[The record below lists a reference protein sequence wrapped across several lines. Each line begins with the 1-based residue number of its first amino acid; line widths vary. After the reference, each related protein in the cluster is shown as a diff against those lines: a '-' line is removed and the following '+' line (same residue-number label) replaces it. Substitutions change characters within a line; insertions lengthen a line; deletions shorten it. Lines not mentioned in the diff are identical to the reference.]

1 MRWPNRCRS
10 NYRDDVAMKKKKVK
24 QRLWTAEELE
34 VVIDMMKQNKKLSA
48 IADRLNRSYGSVQR
62 KLQYMGKDLWDK
74 SRWCDY
80 VSNRTYNYWT
90 KEELREAKLVLDCG
104 GTMAEAA
111 KNTSHNRNCLSHK
124 INIMGMDFWE
134 ERNWDRYVVG

>member
-1 MRWPNRCRS
+1 
-10 NYRDDVAMKKKKVK
+10 MKKKKVK
-24 QRLWTAEELE
+24 QRLWTAEEFE
-34 VVIDMMKQNKKLSA
+34 IVIDMMKQNKKLSE

-62 KLQYMGKDLWDK
+62 KLQYLGKDLWDK

-80 VSNRTYNYWT
+80 VTNRTYNYWT
-90 KEELREAKLVLDCG
+90 KEELRDAKLVLDCG
-104 GTMAEAA
+104 GTMSEAA
-111 KNTSHNRNCLSHK
+111 KKTSHNIKGLSHK